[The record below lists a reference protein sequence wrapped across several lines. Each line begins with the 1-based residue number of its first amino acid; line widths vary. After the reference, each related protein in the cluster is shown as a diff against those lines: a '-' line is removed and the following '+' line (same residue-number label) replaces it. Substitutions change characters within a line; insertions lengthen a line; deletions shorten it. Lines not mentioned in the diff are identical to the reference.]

1 MLSIQQMHY
10 ILALE
15 ETGQFQK
22 ASERC
27 FVTQPTLSMQ
37 IKKAEDA
44 LGSIIFDRSRNPLE
58 LTEFGQHLLPVLRD
72 VLNENSKIGLLKD
85 RMSGVYKEHIRIG
98 IIPTISVF
106 LVPEMFGIWKSKFP
120 DIQLTIEEMKTH
132 ELIEA
137 LEQKKI
143 DMALIAGPYHDPQLQ
158 TIHLFTEEIF
168 AYLPNYSKNLISVQ
182 ELSEMQPWLL
192 NKGNCL
198 RTQMISFCEINESDK
213 TGRWDYEGGNVEI
226 LLKMVDLNGG
236 YSLVPE
242 NYPLKPYTKDR
253 LKHIISSKGIS
264 PAREIVGCYPKRT
277 IKKDFCEKLLR
288 EIQLKYT
295 QVSKNEV
302 QIIDWKG

>member
-37 IKKAEDA
+37 IKKAEDD
-44 LGSIIFDRSRNPLE
+44 LGSSIFDRSRIPLE
-58 LTEFGQHLLPVLRD
+58 LTEFGTQLIPILRD
-72 VLNENSKIGLLKD
+72 ILSENSKIGLLKD
-85 RMSGVYKEHIRIG
+85 RMHGVYKEHIRIG
-98 IIPTISVF
+98 IIPTIAVY
-106 LVPEMFGIWKSKFP
+106 LVPEMFGVWQRKFP
-120 DIQLTIEEMKTH
+120 SIQLTIEEMKTH

-143 DMALIAGPYHDPQLQ
+143 DLALFAGPHHDPVLQ

-168 AYLPNYSKNLISVQ
+168 AYLPNYSNDSIPVQ

-198 RTQMISFCEINESDK
+198 RTQMISFCEIKEGEK
-213 TGRWDYEGGNVEI
+213 TSRWDYEGGNLEI
-226 LLKMVDLNGG
+226 LMKMVDLNGG
-236 YSLVPE
+236 YSLVPA
-242 NYPLKPYTKDR
+242 NYPLTADFKR
-253 LKHIISSKGIS
+253 SLKQILSSKGTS
-264 PAREIVGCYPKRT
+264 PGREIIGCYPKRT
-277 IKKDFCEKLLR
+277 IKKEYCEKLLR
-288 EIQLKYT
+288 EIQLNYT
-295 QVSKNEV
+295 HDSKNQV

>member
-37 IKKAEDA
+37 IKKAEDD
-44 LGSIIFDRSRNPLE
+44 LGSSIFDRSRIPLE
-58 LTEFGQHLLPVLRD
+58 LTEFGTQLIPILRD
-72 VLNENSKIGLLKD
+72 ILSENSKIGLLKD
-85 RMSGVYKEHIRIG
+85 RMHGVYKEHIRIG
-98 IIPTISVF
+98 IIPTIAVY
-106 LVPEMFGIWKSKFP
+106 LVPEMFGVWQRKFP
-120 DIQLTIEEMKTH
+120 SIQLTIEEMKTH

-143 DMALIAGPYHDPQLQ
+143 DLALFAGPHHDPVLQ

-168 AYLPNYSKNLISVQ
+168 AYLPSYSNDSISVQ

-198 RTQMISFCEINESDK
+198 RTQMISFCEIKEGEK
-213 TGRWDYEGGNVEI
+213 TSRWDYEGGNLEI
-226 LLKMVDLNGG
+226 LMKMVDLNGG
-236 YSLVPE
+236 YSLVPA
-242 NYPLKPYTKDR
+242 NYPLASETKDL
-253 LKHIISSKGIS
+253 LKRILSIQGMS
-264 PAREIVGCYPKRT
+264 PAREIIGCYPKRT
-277 IKKDFCEKLLR
+277 IKKEYCEKLLR
-288 EIQLKYT
+288 EIQLNYSHD
-295 QVSKNEV
+295 SKNQV